1 MDNKVVYTVKEL
13 AHTLGV
19 SVANAYDLCRQPD
32 FPAIRVSPRRIV
44 IPVDGLKAWLANK
57 AGRNA

>member
-1 MDNKVVYTVKEL
+1 MAEKVVYNVNEL
-13 AHTLGV
+13 ADILGV
-19 SVANAYDLCRQPD
+19 SVANAYNLCRQPD

-57 AGRNA
+57 SGGQV